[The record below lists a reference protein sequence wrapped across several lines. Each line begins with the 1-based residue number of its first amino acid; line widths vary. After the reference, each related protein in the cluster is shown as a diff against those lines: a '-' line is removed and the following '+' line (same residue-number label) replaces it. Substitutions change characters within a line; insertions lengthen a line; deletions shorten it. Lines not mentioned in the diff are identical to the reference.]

1 MTFTKLWK
9 TFLNSCFKEM
19 ANKKTK
25 WKGSQSLNSI
35 GISSRGFIHSNVSKK
50 HIASLSDIDC
60 KKLKCSLQEHDH
72 IVKSEKIGDRDL
84 NFSISIEAI
93 LKPLY
98 SQKR

>member
-1 MTFTKLWK
+1 
-9 TFLNSCFKEM
+9 M